1 MYHKGYV
8 FLGIVLFLALLAMP
22 YWVSAGKINTRM
34 FVRNCPLQ
42 RERLAYTIRSGWQ
55 STIWSC

>member
-22 YWVSAGKINTRM
+22 YWVSAGTIKYED
-34 FVRNCPLQ
+34 VRKELSPSKGKTCIYDK
-42 RERLAYTIRSGWQ
+42 EWMAKYHM
-55 STIWSC
+55 SC